1 MKKILYII
9 PFFAVGLATAQEN
22 TESTPVI
29 GNVSTETITQVEPEK
44 ESRWF
49 YQGELSFTFPS
60 NNNAK
65 YSYSWLNPRTN
76 LYEGDET
83 LLTEKPIISS
93 DFAVN
98 YRLL

>member
-29 GNVSTETITQVEPEK
+29 GNVSTETITQVELEK

-49 YQGELSFTFPS
+49 YQGELSFTFS
-60 NNNAK
+60 SK
-65 YSYSWLNPRTN
+65 WRCKI
-76 LYEGDET
+76 
-83 LLTEKPIISS
+83 LL
-93 DFAVN
+93 
-98 YRLL
+98 

>member
-1 MKKILYII
+1 M
-9 PFFAVGLATAQEN
+9 GLSTAQEN

-29 GNVSTETITQVEPEK
+29 GNVSTETITQVELEK

-49 YQGELSFTFPS
+49 YQGELSFTFPR
-60 NNNAK
+60 NGGAK
-65 YSYSWLNPRTN
+65 YSYSWLNSRTN
-76 LYEGDET
+76 LYEGDEA
-83 LLTEKPIISS
+83 LLNEKPIISS